1 MTLGT
6 FLARLC
12 EETPD
17 RRLLAAA
24 LDGVAAALDSERVFL
39 FQLRAGGGFRVLA
52 GRSRHGEMLAASSSR
67 LSHFAVRRMLAE
79 GGVVFVPD
87 ARRDRRYRPEE
98 VLEGRR
104 APVSIV
110 VVPVKAAGS
119 PAAGIYAD
127 HRFHPLK
134 LDRARV
140 ERAREWASAIGLAL
154 RIRASARGRR
164 RAERTPAGRSRP
176 GALSR
181 REKVPPGRA
190 AEPVSFHGL
199 VSANPDMKDIF
210 DALSKLRGSDL
221 PVLISG
227 ETGTGKSLL
236 AAAVHA
242 SSSRSAGPFV
252 SLSLASL
259 PESLI
264 ESELMGYARGAF
276 TGAEADK
283 PGLFVQAD
291 GGTLHLEEVADAGP
305 ELQKKLLRVLEDGL
319 VRPLGAKAPVR
330 VDVRLVAS
338 TSRDLE
344 RLVRGGQ
351 FRKDLYYRLK
361 GVVFEIPPL
370 RERRE
375 DILLLAGRF
384 LEEHAAREG
393 REPPVLAESARARLL
408 EHAWPGNVRELENAI
423 RRLVALGPKS
433 VDGADLAPVLGAR
446 GRGKGAAPAGPRDT
460 LGEVLELAE
469 REAVEAALRAA
480 GGNKAEAARSLGISR
495 KALYRRLERY
505 RRA

>member
-17 RRLLAAA
+17 KRLLAAA
-24 LDGVAAALDSERVFL
+24 LDGVAAALDAERVFL
-39 FQLRAGGGFRVLA
+39 FQLRAGGGFRVLV
-52 GRSRHGEMLAASSSR
+52 GRSRHKETLVATASR

-79 GGVVFVPD
+79 ERVVFVPD
-87 ARRDRRYRPEE
+87 ARRDRRYRPED

-127 HRFHPLK
+127 HRFHALR
-134 LDRARV
+134 LDRARL
-140 ERAREWASAIGLAL
+140 EKARGWASAIGLAL
-154 RIRASARGRR
+154 RIRASARARR
-164 RAERTPAGRSRP
+164 RPGRSP
-176 GALSR
+176 GGGRAHPAARR
-181 REKVPPGRA
+181 RERLSPGRA
-190 AEPVSFHGL
+190 LDPVSFHGFL
-199 VSANPDMKDIF
+199 SANPDMKDIF
-210 DALSKLRGSDL
+210 EALLKLRGSDL

-236 AAAVHA
+236 AAAVHE
-242 SSSRSAGPFV
+242 SSARSAGPFV
-252 SLSLASL
+252 SLSPASL

-264 ESELMGYARGAF
+264 ESELLGYARGAF

-291 GGTLHLEEVADAGP
+291 RGTLHLEEVADAGR

-319 VRPLGAKAPVR
+319 VRPLGAKEPVR

-344 RLVRGGQ
+344 SLVRAGQ

-361 GVVFEIPPL
+361 GVVFQIPPL

-375 DILLLAGRF
+375 DILLLAERF

-393 REPPVLAESARARLL
+393 REPPVLAGSARARLL
-408 EHAWPGNVRELENAI
+408 EYGWPGNVRELENAI

-433 VDGADLAPVLGAR
+433 VEGADLAPVLGAR
-446 GRGKGAAPAGPRDT
+446 RRGAGGAPAGSRGT
-460 LGEVLELAE
+460 LVEVLELAE

-505 RRA
+505 GRP